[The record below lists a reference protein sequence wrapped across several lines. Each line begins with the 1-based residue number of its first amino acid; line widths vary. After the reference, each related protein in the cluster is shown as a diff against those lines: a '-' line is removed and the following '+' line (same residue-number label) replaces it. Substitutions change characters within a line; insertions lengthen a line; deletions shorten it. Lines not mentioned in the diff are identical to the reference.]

1 MATSLSDEEF
11 NRMQTQLLELRTKN
25 YTLGEKNV
33 KIQTD
38 LLQANQVLEETKKE
52 LARCQ
57 KIIARSKNAKDIEQ
71 LVQENESLQQKLQMQ
86 EDEFRLQNET
96 LMKEI
101 SSLVSENERFQKELE
116 LVKAQ
121 TLVSSDLQ
129 NQGDRIKLEAEN
141 AALKKIISNYETNGT
156 NSEGN
161 ETDKSNRLDLD
172 LQLNTVLEEKRL
184 LQENVKKVESEF
196 REKLMKLQNEN
207 DKLTEKLKKKQES
220 FLILQ
225 EEKEK
230 LYNENKTVIQNMQLS
245 KNSEI
250 QQLKEQAQNMQ
261 LELKKALQFNEQSS
275 ENNLEKDMDATVELD
290 GDKATFDYSL
300 NETRASLINIQEKIQ
315 SLNSQLSES
324 ENKVKT
330 LEGLNEELNAKVRDL
345 EKALSESEESL
356 KEKTK
361 LAEKRKK
368 MMDDMKEHLIET
380 TNKQTIEIEN
390 LTRKLAEEQEAFKN
404 LFDKEKETE
413 VKLIEARREVD
424 ALKDEIEKLRSA
436 RCNADDKIKDLEE
449 KMQNKAAEYEELLKE
464 KDEKHTQEL
473 EVAKQK
479 FDAEIQDLTIQ
490 LEVVKA
496 EKTEFEEK
504 VKALE
509 QDIKDSVDD
518 RKIQEKK
525 GYAMVKDLKRQL
537 QVERNRAEKLQER
550 LQEVLN
556 EQNRSV
562 DEILQSSAGFEKPKG
577 DASSISSWSYVS
589 GGTAERENK
598 DVTQQSDTS
607 SGGHDSPNRISPTLL
622 ESETNN
628 LLAKVAQLQQKNWV
642 LEEKVNHLEM
652 SNEALVDDVL
662 KKTALIQFYCMEGRS
677 DPHSS
682 AAPDKL
688 SIKRIVDFI
697 KDRGD
702 ENLKEINRRMQRM
715 LEETLTKNMHLQKD
729 IETLSNE
736 VSRLSKLAVSS
747 PNENGVK
754 STVLLD
760 NV

>member
-11 NRMQTQLLELRTKN
+11 NRMQMQLLELRSKN

-38 LLQANQVLEETKKE
+38 LLQSNHLLEETKKE
-52 LARCQ
+52 LTKCQ
-57 KIIARSKNAKDIEQ
+57 KILGRSKNAKDVEQ
-71 LVQENESLQQKLQMQ
+71 LMQENESLQQKLQMQ

-96 LMKEI
+96 LMKEV
-101 SSLVSENERFQKELE
+101 SSLVSANDRFQKELE
-116 LVKAQ
+116 LAKAQ
-121 TLVSSDLQ
+121 TLASSEFQ
-129 NQGDRIKLEAEN
+129 NQDDRIKLEAEN
-141 AALKKIISNYETNGT
+141 AALRKLISNYETNET
-156 NSEGN
+156 NSDDHEL
-161 ETDKSNRLDLD
+161 DKVRTLDLD

-184 LQENVKKVESEF
+184 LQDNAKRVENEF
-196 REKLMKLQNEN
+196 KEQMMKMQSDNE
-207 DKLTEKLKKKQES
+207 KLTEKLKKKQES

-230 LYNENKTVIQNMQLS
+230 LYTENKNIMQNMQLS
-245 KNSEI
+245 KDAEI
-250 QQLKEQAQNMQ
+250 QQLKEQLQNLQ
-261 LELKKALQFNEQSS
+261 LELKKALQFNEHLGD
-275 ENNLEKDMDATVELD
+275 NGIEKDMDATVELD

-300 NETRASLINIQEKIQ
+300 NETRVSLINIQDKIQ
-315 SLNSQLSES
+315 SLNNQLSES
-324 ENKVKT
+324 DCKIKA
-330 LEGLNEELNAKVRDL
+330 LEGLNEDLNAKVQNL
-345 EKALSESEESL
+345 EKSLSESEESL

-380 TNKQTIEIEN
+380 TNKQSVEIEN

-413 VKLIEARREVD
+413 VKLVESRNEVH
-424 ALKDEIEKLRSA
+424 ALKDEIEKFRSA
-436 RCNADDKIKDLEE
+436 RVNADDRIKELEE
-449 KMQNKAAEYEELLKE
+449 KFQVKIAECEEMLNEKDKKQAEEIEELKLKYE
-464 KDEKHTQEL
+464 TD
-473 EVAKQK
+473 
-479 FDAEIQDLTIQ
+479 IQDLNVQ
-490 LEVVKA
+490 LEVLKA

-504 VKALE
+504 VKLLQQEA
-509 QDIKDSVDD
+509 KDSVGD

-525 GYAMVKDLKRQL
+525 GLAMVKDLKRQL

-556 EQNRSV
+556 DQNRSV
-562 DEILQSSAGFEKPKG
+562 DEILQSSSAFEKPKG

-598 DVTQQSDTS
+598 DVTLQSDTS

-628 LLAKVAQLQQKNWV
+628 LLAKVAQLQQKNWI

-677 DPHSS
+677 DPHASV
-682 AAPDKL
+682 APDKL

-736 VSRLSKLAVSS
+736 VSRLSKLAVT
-747 PNENGVK
+747 PVENGVQN
-754 STVLLD
+754 SVF
-760 NV
+760 VE

>member
-11 NRMQTQLLELRTKN
+11 NRMQMQLLELRSKN

-38 LLQANQVLEETKKE
+38 LLQSNQLLEETKKE
-52 LARCQ
+52 LAKCQ
-57 KIIARSKNAKDIEQ
+57 KIMARSKNAKDIEQ
-71 LVQENESLQQKLQMQ
+71 LIQENESLQQKLQMQ

-96 LMKEI
+96 LMKEV
-101 SSLVSENERFQKELE
+101 SSLVSANDRFQKELE
-116 LVKAQ
+116 LTKTQ
-121 TLVSSDLQ
+121 TLVSSEFQ
-129 NQGDRIKLEAEN
+129 NQDDRIKLEAEN
-141 AALKKIISNYETNGT
+141 AALRKLISKYETNSDDHELEKVKT
-156 NSEGN
+156 FDVN
-161 ETDKSNRLDLD
+161 

-184 LQENVKKVESEF
+184 LQDNAKKIEKELKEQLMKMQSEN
-196 REKLMKLQNEN
+196 EKLS
-207 DKLTEKLKKKQES
+207 EKLKKKQES

-230 LYNENKTVIQNMQLS
+230 LYTENKDIIQNMQHS
-245 KNSEI
+245 KNTEI
-250 QQLKEQAQNMQ
+250 QQLKEQLHNLQ
-261 LELKKALQFNEQSS
+261 LELKKALQLNEHMGD
-275 ENNLEKDMDATVELD
+275 NGIEKDIDATVELD
-290 GDKATFDYSL
+290 GEKATFDYSL
-300 NETRASLINIQEKIQ
+300 NETRVSLINIQDKIQ

-324 ENKVKT
+324 ENKVKA
-330 LEGLNEELNAKVRDL
+330 LEVLNEELSAKVQDL
-345 EKALSESEESL
+345 EKSLSESEESL

-380 TNKQTIEIEN
+380 TNKQSVEIEN

-413 VKLIEARREVD
+413 VKLVESRNEVHT
-424 ALKDEIEKLRSA
+424 LKDEIEKLRSA
-436 RCNADDKIKDLEE
+436 RCNADDKIKELEE
-449 KMQNKAAEYEELLKE
+449 KVQAKIVECKEMLDERDKKHAEEMEELKVKYE
-464 KDEKHTQEL
+464 TD
-473 EVAKQK
+473 
-479 FDAEIQDLTIQ
+479 IQDLNVQ
-490 LEVVKA
+490 LEVLKA

-504 VKALE
+504 VKILQQEA
-509 QDIKDSVDD
+509 KDSVGD

-525 GYAMVKDLKRQL
+525 GLAMVKDLKRQL

-556 EQNRSV
+556 DQNRSV
-562 DEILQSSAGFEKPKG
+562 DEILQSSSAFEKPKG

-598 DVTQQSDTS
+598 DVTLQSDTS
-607 SGGHDSPNRISPTLL
+607 SGGHDSPNRISPTIL
-622 ESETNN
+622 ESETNS
-628 LLAKVAQLQQKNWV
+628 LLAKVGQLQQKNWI

-677 DPHSS
+677 DPHASV
-682 AAPDKL
+682 APDKL

-736 VSRLSKLAVSS
+736 VSRLSKLAVT
-747 PNENGVK
+747 PVENGVQN
-754 STVLLD
+754 TVF
-760 NV
+760 VE

>member
-1 MATSLSDEEF
+1 
-11 NRMQTQLLELRTKN
+11 MQMQLLELRTKN

-33 KIQTD
+33 KVQTD
-38 LLQANQVLEETKKE
+38 LLHTSQLFEDTKKE
-52 LARCQ
+52 LAKCH

-96 LMKEI
+96 LMKEV
-101 SSLVSENERFQKELE
+101 SSLVSSNDKLQKELE
-116 LVKAQ
+116 LSKNQ
-121 TLVSSDLQ
+121 TLVSSGLQ
-129 NQGDRIKLEAEN
+129 NQDDRIKLEAEN
-141 AALKKIISNYETNGT
+141 AALKKLIANYETGGAD
-156 NSEGN
+156 SEGQN
-161 ETDKSNRLDLD
+161 LDKTKTELN
-172 LQLNTVLEEKRL
+172 LQLSTVLEEKRL
-184 LQENVKKVESEF
+184 LQDSVKKIENEF
-196 REKLMKLQNEN
+196 REQLLKLQDEN
-207 DKLTEKLKKKQES
+207 DKLSGKLKKKQES

-230 LYNENKTVIQNMQLS
+230 LYNENKNIIQSMQHS
-245 KNSEI
+245 KDTEI
-250 QQLKEQAQNMQ
+250 QQLKVQAQNMQ
-261 LELKKALQFNEQSS
+261 IELKKALQFNEQIDDNAI
-275 ENNLEKDMDATVELD
+275 ERDMDATVELD
-290 GDKATFDYSL
+290 GDTATFDYSL
-300 NETRASLINIQEKIQ
+300 NETRASLINIQDKIQ

-324 ENKVKT
+324 ENKVKIV
-330 LEGLNEELNAKVRDL
+330 EGMNEELSTRIQDL

-380 TNKQTIEIEN
+380 TNKQTVEIEN
-390 LTRKLAEEQEAFKN
+390 LTRKLADEQEAFKN

-413 VKLIEARREVD
+413 VKLIEAKSEIHT
-424 ALKDEIEKLRSA
+424 LKDEIEKLRSA

-449 KMQNKAAEYEELLKE
+449 KIQEKIAESEKIMKDKDEEHAKEIEEL
-464 KDEKHTQEL
+464 
-473 EVAKQK
+473 KQK
-479 FDAEIQDLTIQ
+479 YENNIQDLTIQ

-504 VKALE
+504 IKILE
-509 QDIKDSVDD
+509 QAAKDSVDD

-525 GYAMVKDLKRQL
+525 GLAMVKDLKRQL

-562 DEILQSSAGFEKPKG
+562 DEILQSSTFEKPKG

-598 DVTQQSDTS
+598 DVTLQSDTS
-607 SGGHDSPNRISPTLL
+607 SGGHDSPNRVSPTLL

-677 DPHSS
+677 DHHAS
-682 AAPDKL
+682 AVPDKL

-736 VSRLSKLAVSS
+736 VSRLSKLAIS
-747 PNENGVK
+747 PVENGVQ
-754 STVLLD
+754 STVFVN